1 MFGTISLDE
10 AIMQTIS
17 SISRAELFETLW
29 QKPMTQLSEQ
39 WGISRKEIVLL
50 CEQYC
55 VPRPPNGYWA
65 QLNWGT
71 APERPILPTLDA
83 SDLIELDAFRKQFEK
98 PTSIVQSPVAAEK
111 EIAIQSNDSG
121 KSEISVPDQLTDPHR
136 FVKRLKSTNAAT
148 SKEPAN
154 SGSSSSSN
162 ERVVHSW
169 VSVSKPQFQ
178 RALRIADTLLKH
190 WETRGFEVSLN
201 GCLKS
206 SDEDDEIAFSITE
219 AYKRFEKPKKD
230 HYGLEWDHV
239 PTGALT
245 VEVHCEHFDLLR
257 RRWSDGK
264 VQKLETLIGSFLDAI
279 PRYLDAIKQSRL
291 DKECEQR
298 QKTKADDRRLMQKR
312 ELENENARR
321 AELMKFVED
330 WETAQRIR
338 RYIAAVD
345 ERLTEVDA
353 SPSDPENLD
362 RWLGWARWYADNL
375 CPLTKSRKH
384 PIRPLSPTNAAVAE
398 LDLTSVARKA
408 LDGTGI
414 ESTDHLYAQSKE
426 YLSTLYPYRPGVLLS
441 ELDRVLEG
449 LGYNMDEKKW
459 TYRWNR

>member
-1 MFGTISLDE
+1 
-10 AIMQTIS
+10 MQTIS
-17 SISRAELFETLW
+17 SISIAELFEALW

-39 WGISRKEIVLL
+39 WGISRKEIVQL
-50 CEQYC
+50 CEQYSI
-55 VPRPPNGYWA
+55 PRPPHGYWA

-71 APERPILPTLDA
+71 APERPTLPTLDA

-98 PTSIVQSPVAAEK
+98 PTPIVQSPVAAEK
-111 EIAIQSNDSG
+111 DIAIQSKDSG
-121 KSEISVPDQLTDPHR
+121 KSQISVPDQLTDPHR

-148 SKEPAN
+148 SKKPAN

-162 ERVVHSW
+162 EPLVQSW

-190 WETRGFEVSLN
+190 WETRGFEVSVN

-219 AYKRFEKPKKD
+219 TYKRFEKPKKD
-230 HYGLEWDHV
+230 HYWREWDHV
-239 PTGALT
+239 PTGVLT
-245 VEVHCEHFDLLR
+245 VEVHCQHFDMLR

-279 PRYLDAIKQSRL
+279 PRYLAEIKQSRL
-291 DKECEQR
+291 DRECEQR
-298 QKTKADDRRLMQKR
+298 QKKRSEDRRLKQKQQI
-312 ELENENARR
+312 EDENARR

-338 RYIAAVD
+338 RYLAAVD
-345 ERLTEVDA
+345 DRLADADA
-353 SPSDPENLD
+353 SPSDPEALD
-362 RWLGWARWYADNL
+362 RWLGWARWYADTL
-375 CPLTKSRKH
+375 CPLTKSREH
-384 PIRPLSPTNAAVAE
+384 PIQPLGPTNVAIAE
-398 LDLTSVARKA
+398 LDLTSVARDA
-408 LDGTGI
+408 LDKTDI
-414 ESTDHLYAQSKE
+414 ESTDHLYAQSKA
-426 YLSTLYPYRPGVLLS
+426 YLSTLYPHRPGVLLN

-459 TYRWNR
+459 TYRWSR

>member
-1 MFGTISLDE
+1 
-10 AIMQTIS
+10 MQTIS
-17 SISRAELFETLW
+17 LISRAELFEALW

-39 WGISRKEIVLL
+39 WGISRKEIVQL
-50 CEQYC
+50 CEQYSI
-55 VPRPPNGYWA
+55 PRPPNGYWA

-71 APERPILPTLDA
+71 APERPTLPTLDIA
-83 SDLIELDAFRKQFEK
+83 DLIELDAFRKQFEK
-98 PTSIVQSPVAAEK
+98 PTSIVQSPAAAGK
-111 EIAIQSNDSG
+111 EAHIQSKDCG
-121 KSEISVPDQLTDPHR
+121 KVQISVPDQLTNPHR
-136 FVKRLKSTNAAT
+136 FVKRLKSTNPSTA
-148 SKEPAN
+148 KELSN
-154 SGSSSSSN
+154 SGSSSNSN
-162 ERVVHSW
+162 ERVVQSW

-190 WETRGFEVSLN
+190 WETRGFEVSVN

-219 AYKRFEKPKKD
+219 TYKRVEKPKKD
-230 HYGLEWDHV
+230 HYWREWDHV
-239 PTGALT
+239 PTGVLT

-279 PRYLDAIKQSRL
+279 PKYLAEIKQSRL

-298 QKTKADDRRLMQKR
+298 QKKKADDRRLLQKQ
-312 ELENENARR
+312 EVENENARR
-321 AELMKFVED
+321 AELMKFVEE

-338 RYIAAVD
+338 RYLAAVD
-345 ERLTEVDA
+345 ERLTEADA
-353 SPSDPENLD
+353 SPSDPAALD

-375 CPLTKSRKH
+375 CPLTKSREH
-384 PIRPLSPTNAAVAE
+384 PIQPLGPTNAAIAE

>member
-1 MFGTISLDE
+1 
-10 AIMQTIS
+10 MQTIS
-17 SISRAELFETLW
+17 SISRAELFEALW
-29 QKPMTQLSEQ
+29 QKPMTQLSQQ

-50 CEQYC
+50 CEQYS

-71 APERPILPTLDA
+71 APERPILPTLDVD
-83 SDLIELDAFRKQFEK
+83 DLIELDAFRKQFDK

-111 EIAIQSNDSG
+111 EATIQAKDCS
-121 KSEISVPDQLTDPHR
+121 KVQISVPDQLTNPHL
-136 FVKRLKSTNAAT
+136 FVKRLKSSNASTA
-148 SKEPAN
+148 KEPSN
-154 SGSSSSSN
+154 SGSSGNSN
-162 ERVVHSW
+162 ERVVQSW
-169 VSVSKPQFQ
+169 ISVSKPQFQ
-178 RALRIADTLLKH
+178 RALRITDTLLKH

-219 AYKRFEKPKKD
+219 TYKRVEKPKKD
-230 HYGLEWDHV
+230 HYWREWDHV
-239 PTGALT
+239 PTGVLT

-279 PRYLDAIKQSRL
+279 PKYLAEIKQSRL
-291 DKECEQR
+291 DRECEQR
-298 QKTKADDRRLMQKR
+298 QKKKADDRRLKQKQQI
-312 ELENENARR
+312 EDENARR
-321 AELMKFVED
+321 AELMKFVEN

-338 RYIAAVD
+338 RYLAAVD
-345 ERLTEVDA
+345 ERLTEADA
-353 SPSDPENLD
+353 SPSAPENLD

-375 CPLTKSRKH
+375 CPLTKSREH
-384 PIRPLSPTNAAVAE
+384 PIQPLGPTNAAIAE
-398 LDLTSVARKA
+398 LDLTSVASKA

>member
-1 MFGTISLDE
+1 
-10 AIMQTIS
+10 MQTIS
-17 SISRAELFETLW
+17 SILRAELFEALW
-29 QKPMTQLSEQ
+29 QKPMTRLSEQ
-39 WGISRKEIVLL
+39 WGISRKEIVQL
-50 CEQYC
+50 CEQYSI
-55 VPRPPNGYWA
+55 PRPPNGYWA
-65 QLNWGT
+65 QVNWGT
-71 APERPILPTLDA
+71 APERPTLPTLDV

-98 PTSIVQSPVAAEK
+98 PTSIAQSPVAAAK
-111 EIAIQSNDSG
+111 EVAIQSKDSG
-121 KSEISVPDQLTDPHR
+121 KSQISVPDQLTNPHR

-148 SKEPAN
+148 AKMPKN
-154 SGSSSSSN
+154 SGSSGSSN
-162 ERVVHSW
+162 ERVAQSW

-190 WETRGFEVSLN
+190 WEMRGFEVSVN

-219 AYKRFEKPKKD
+219 THKRIEKPKKD
-230 HYGLEWDHV
+230 HFWREWAHV

-279 PRYLDAIKQSRL
+279 PKYLAEIKQSRL
-291 DKECEQR
+291 DRECEQR
-298 QKTKADDRRLMQKR
+298 QKEKADDQRLKQKQHAAD
-312 ELENENARR
+312 ENARR

-338 RYIAAVD
+338 RYLAAVD
-345 ERLTEVDA
+345 ERLTEADA
-353 SPSDPENLD
+353 CPSAPEALD

-375 CPLTKSRKH
+375 CPLTKSREH
-384 PIRPLSPTNAAVAE
+384 PIQPVGPTSIAIAE
-398 LDLTSVARKA
+398 LDLTSVARRA

-414 ESTDHLYAQSKE
+414 ESTDHLYSQSKE

-459 TYRWNR
+459 TYRWSR

>member
-1 MFGTISLDE
+1 MFGKVFLDE

-17 SISRAELFETLW
+17 SISRAELFEALW

-39 WGISRKEIVLL
+39 WGISRKEIVQL
-50 CEQYC
+50 CEQYR

-71 APERPILPTLDA
+71 APERPILPTLDVD
-83 SDLIELDAFRKQFEK
+83 DLIELDAFRKQFDK
-98 PTSIVQSPVAAEK
+98 PTSIVQSPVTAEK
-111 EIAIQSNDSG
+111 EATIQTKDCR
-121 KSEISVPDQLTDPHR
+121 KVQISVPDQLTNPHR
-136 FVKRLKSTNAAT
+136 FVKRLKSTNASTA
-148 SKEPAN
+148 KEPSN
-154 SGSSSSSN
+154 SGSSGSSN
-162 ERVVHSW
+162 ERVVQSW
-169 VSVSKPQFQ
+169 ISVSKPQFQ
-178 RALRIADTLLKH
+178 RALRITDTLLKH
-190 WETRGFEVSLN
+190 WETRGFEVSVN

-219 AYKRFEKPKKD
+219 TYKRVEKPKKD
-230 HYGLEWDHV
+230 HYWREWDHV
-239 PTGALT
+239 PTGVLT
-245 VEVHCEHFDLLR
+245 VEVHCEHFDMLR

-279 PRYLDAIKQSRL
+279 PKYLAEIKQSRL
-291 DKECEQR
+291 DRECEQR
-298 QKTKADDRRLMQKR
+298 QKKKADDRRLKQKQQV
-312 ELENENARR
+312 EDESARR
-321 AELMKFVED
+321 AELMKFVEN

-338 RYIAAVD
+338 RYLAAVD
-345 ERLTEVDA
+345 ERLTEADA

-375 CPLTKSRKH
+375 CPLTKSREH
-384 PIRPLSPTNAAVAE
+384 PIQPLGPTNAAIAE

-426 YLSTLYPYRPGVLLS
+426 YLSTLYPNRPGVLLS